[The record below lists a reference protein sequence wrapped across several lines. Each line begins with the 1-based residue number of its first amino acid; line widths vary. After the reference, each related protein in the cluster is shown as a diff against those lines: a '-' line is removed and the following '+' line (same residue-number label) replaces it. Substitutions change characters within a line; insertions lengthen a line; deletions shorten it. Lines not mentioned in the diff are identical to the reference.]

1 MSADLR
7 ATFRGAGLLPR
18 VLTAL
23 VGIPLILV
31 ADWQGGVWWVSL
43 IAAIVIVG
51 AHEFGWLHPGLS
63 AVARWVTMAGALVLA
78 ASIVAVE
85 DRAVTSLVFVGS
97 VVLAATVVAHLRAPV
112 DYGVAVWPR
121 WPTALL
127 GALYL
132 GLPGGV
138 LVRWRL
144 EAEMAFLQINRPG
157 AIAPYA
163 PIVWLFVTLWANDTT
178 AYFVGLAAG
187 RRRLAP
193 RISPGKSWE
202 GAVAGAV
209 AATLTAAVGSVAL
222 GVPLWTGAVL
232 GAAVSVTSQA
242 GDFFKSSIKR
252 RAGVK
257 DTGTILPGHGGVID
271 RFDGLLAASPI
282 VYLLIRLY
290 PR

>member
-31 ADWQGGVWWVSL
+31 ADWQGGVWWAGL

-63 AVARWVTMAGALVLA
+63 AAARGVTMAGALVLA
-78 ASIVAVE
+78 AGIVAV
-85 DRAVTSLVFVGS
+85 DNRVVTGLVFVGS
-97 VVLAATVVAHLRAPV
+97 AALAAAVVAHLRAPV
-112 DYGVAVWPR
+112 DPGVAVLPR
-121 WPTALL
+121 WLTALL
-127 GALYL
+127 GVLYL

-144 EAEMAFLQINRPG
+144 EA
-157 AIAPYA
+157 PYA
-163 PIVWLFVTLWANDTT
+163 AIVWLFVTLWANDTT
-178 AYFVGLAAG
+178 AYFIGLAAG

-193 RISPGKSWE
+193 RISPSKSWE

-232 GAAVSVTSQA
+232 GVAVSITSQA

-252 RAGVK
+252 RAAVK

-290 PR
+290 GR

>member
-1 MSADLR
+1 VSTDLR
-7 ATFRGAGLLPR
+7 ATFRTAGLLPR

-31 ADWQGGVWWVSL
+31 TDWQGGMWWAGL

-63 AVARWVTMAGALVLA
+63 AVARGVTMAGALVLA
-78 ASIVAVE
+78 ASIVAV
-85 DRAVTSLVFVGS
+85 DNRFTTSLVFVGS
-97 VVLAATVVAHLRAPV
+97 VVLVAAVVAHLRAPV
-112 DYGVAVWPR
+112 DPGVAVWSR
-121 WPTALL
+121 WPTVLL
-127 GALYL
+127 GAVYL

-144 EAEMAFLQINRPG
+144 EA
-157 AIAPYA
+157 PYA
-163 PIVWLFVTLWANDTT
+163 AIVWLFVTLWANDTT

-232 GAAVSVTSQA
+232 GVAVSVTSQA

-290 PR
+290 GV

>member
-7 ATFRGAGLLPR
+7 ATFPGVLPR

-31 ADWQGGVWWVSL
+31 ADWQGGIWWEGL

-63 AVARWVTMAGALVLA
+63 AVARWVTIAGALVLA

-85 DRAVTSLVFVGS
+85 NRAVVTSLIFVGS
-97 VVLAATVVAHLRAPV
+97 VVLAAAVVAHLRAPV
-112 DYGVAVWPR
+112 DQGVAVWPR

-138 LVRWRL
+138 LIRWRL
-144 EAEMAFLQINRPG
+144 EEEARVQ
-157 AIAPYA
+157 IAPYA
-163 PIVWLFVTLWANDTT
+163 AIVWLFVTLWVNDTT

-232 GAAVSVTSQA
+232 GVAVSVTSQA

-290 PR
+290 GR

>member
-7 ATFRGAGLLPR
+7 ATFPGLLPR

-31 ADWQGGVWWVSL
+31 ADWQGGVWWAGL

-63 AVARWVTMAGALVLA
+63 TVARGVTMAGALALA
-78 ASIVAVE
+78 ASVVALE
-85 DRAVTSLVFVGS
+85 NRAVMGLVFVGS
-97 VVLAATVVAHLRAPV
+97 VVLAAAVVAHLRAPV
-112 DYGVAVWPR
+112 DPGVAVWPR

-144 EAEMAFLQINRPG
+144 EA
-157 AIAPYA
+157 PYTA
-163 PIVWLFVTLWANDTT
+163 IVWLFVTLWANDTT

-232 GAAVSVTSQA
+232 GVAVSVTSQA

-290 PR
+290 GV

>member
-31 ADWQGGVWWVSL
+31 ADWQGGVWWAAL

-63 AVARWVTMAGALVLA
+63 TVARGVMMAGALVLA
-78 ASIVAVE
+78 ASIVAVGN
-85 DRAVTSLVFVGS
+85 RAVTGFVFVGS
-97 VVLAATVVAHLRAPV
+97 VPLAAAVVAHLRAPV
-112 DYGVAVWPR
+112 DHGVAVWPR

-144 EAEMAFLQINRPG
+144 EA
-157 AIAPYA
+157 PYA
-163 PIVWLFVTLWANDTT
+163 AIVWLFVTLWANDTT
-178 AYFVGLAAG
+178 AYFIGLAAG

-290 PR
+290 GR

>member
-1 MSADLR
+1 VSADLR

-31 ADWQGGVWWVSL
+31 ADWQGGVWWAAL

-63 AVARWVTMAGALVLA
+63 TVTRGVMMAGALVLA
-78 ASIVAVE
+78 ASIVAVGN
-85 DRAVTSLVFVGS
+85 RAVTGLVFVGS
-97 VVLAATVVAHLRAPV
+97 VALATAVVAHLRAPV
-112 DYGVAVWPR
+112 DHGVAVWPR

-144 EAEMAFLQINRPG
+144 EA
-157 AIAPYA
+157 PYA
-163 PIVWLFVTLWANDTT
+163 AIVWLFVTLWANDTT
-178 AYFVGLAAG
+178 AYFIGLAAG

-209 AATLTAAVGSVAL
+209 VATLTAAVGSVAL

-290 PR
+290 GR

>member
-1 MSADLR
+1 MNRPPD
-7 ATFRGAGLLPR
+7 LLPR

-31 ADWQGGVWWVSL
+31 TNWLGGVWWASL

-51 AHEFGWLHPGLS
+51 ASEFGSLHPGLS
-63 AVARWVTMAGALVLA
+63 ASARGVTIAGALVLA
-78 ASIVAVE
+78 TSIVAVGNHV
-85 DRAVTSLVFVGS
+85 VTGLVFVGS
-97 VVLAATVVAHLRAPV
+97 VALAAAVVVHLRASV
-112 DYGVAVWPR
+112 DQGVVVWPR

-138 LVRWRL
+138 LVRWRG
-144 EAEMAFLQINRPG
+144 E
-157 AIAPYA
+157 APYA
-163 PIVWLFVTLWANDTT
+163 SIVWLFVTLWVNDTT

-187 RRRLAP
+187 HRRLEP

-202 GAVAGAV
+202 GAVAGLV
-209 AATLTAAVGSVAL
+209 AATVTAAVGSVAL
-222 GVPLWTGAVL
+222 GVPLWTATVL

-257 DTGTILPGHGGVID
+257 DSGNILPGHGGVID

-290 PR
+290 GR

>member
-1 MSADLR
+1 
-7 ATFRGAGLLPR
+7 

-31 ADWQGGVWWVSL
+31 ADWQGGVWWASL

-63 AVARWVTMAGALVLA
+63 AAARGVTMAGALLLA
-78 ASIVAVE
+78 ASIVAVGNG
-85 DRAVTSLVFVGS
+85 VVIGVVVVGS
-97 VVLAATVVAHLRAPV
+97 VALAAAVVAHLRAPV
-112 DYGVAVWPR
+112 GHGVAVWPR
-121 WPTALL
+121 WPSALL

-138 LVRWRL
+138 LVRWRR
-144 EAEMAFLQINRPG
+144 EAEMAFQQTG

-163 PIVWLFVTLWANDTT
+163 PIVWLFVTLWVNDTT

-209 AATLTAAVGSVAL
+209 AATLTAAVGSKAL

-290 PR
+290 GR

>member
-31 ADWQGGVWWVSL
+31 ADWQGGVWWAAL

-51 AHEFGWLHPGLS
+51 AHEFGWLHPGLLS
-63 AVARWVTMAGALVLA
+63 VVARGVTMAGALILA

-85 DRAVTSLVFVGS
+85 NRAVTSLVLVGS
-97 VVLAATVVAHLRAPV
+97 VVLAAAVVAHLRAPV
-112 DYGVAVWPR
+112 DRGVAVWPR
-121 WPTALL
+121 WATALL

-144 EAEMAFLQINRPG
+144 EA
-157 AIAPYA
+157 PYA
-163 PIVWLFVTLWANDTT
+163 AIVWLFVTLWANDTT
-178 AYFVGLAAG
+178 AYFIGLAAG

-232 GAAVSVTSQA
+232 GVAVSVTSQA

-290 PR
+290 GV

>member
-7 ATFRGAGLLPR
+7 ATFPGLLPR

-31 ADWQGGVWWVSL
+31 ADWQGGMWWAGL

-51 AHEFGWLHPGLS
+51 AHEFGWLHSGLS
-63 AVARWVTMAGALVLA
+63 AVARGVTMAGALVLA

-85 DRAVTSLVFVGS
+85 NRAAMSLVFVGS
-97 VVLAATVVAHLRAPV
+97 VVLAAAVVAHLRAPV
-112 DYGVAVWPR
+112 DPGVAVWPR

-144 EAEMAFLQINRPG
+144 EA
-157 AIAPYA
+157 PYA
-163 PIVWLFVTLWANDTT
+163 AIVWLFVTLWATDTT

-290 PR
+290 GR

>member
-1 MSADLR
+1 M
-7 ATFRGAGLLPR
+7 
-18 VLTAL
+18 LTAL

-31 ADWQGGVWWVSL
+31 ADWQGGVWWAGL

-63 AVARWVTMAGALVLA
+63 AGARGVTMAGALVLA
-78 ASIVAVE
+78 ASIVAVGN
-85 DRAVTSLVFVGS
+85 RAVTPLVLAGS
-97 VVLAATVVAHLRAPV
+97 VALAAAVIAHLRAPV
-112 DYGVAVWPR
+112 DHGVAVLPR

-127 GALYL
+127 GSLYL

-138 LVRWRL
+138 LVRWRF
-144 EAEMAFLQINRPG
+144 E
-157 AIAPYA
+157 APYA
-163 PIVWLFVTLWANDTT
+163 AIVWLFVTLWANDTT
-178 AYFVGLAAG
+178 AYFIGLAAG

-232 GAAVSVTSQA
+232 GVAVSVTSQA

-290 PR
+290 GR